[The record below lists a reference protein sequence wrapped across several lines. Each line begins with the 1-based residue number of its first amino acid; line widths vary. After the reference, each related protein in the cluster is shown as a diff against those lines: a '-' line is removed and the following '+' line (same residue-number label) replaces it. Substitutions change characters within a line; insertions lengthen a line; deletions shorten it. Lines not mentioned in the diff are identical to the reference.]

1 MNIIKRLLS
10 KSLTRIVAT
19 SLLLSATAMPTWA
32 TIVVF
37 ETSQGDIEVNLF
49 DESTPETVENFLS
62 YVNDGSYINSIIHR
76 SIPGFIIQGGGNTF
90 EGELPLTNIASK
102 PSVINEPVWSNQR
115 GTIAMA
121 KLGGNPNSASN
132 QWFFNLSDNSA
143 NLDNQN
149 GGFTA
154 FGQVTDEGMVVVDK
168 IASLNICSGFVMPD
182 YDCAGQI
189 TPGVENFVSIYSLS
203 ISNTSKT
210 SASDLTPVES
220 KYVAPSDS
228 GGIPLFSLLF
238 LIGLRLLRQT
248 NISNK

>member
-10 KSLTRIVAT
+10 KSLTRIAAT
-19 SLLLSATAMPTWA
+19 SLLLLACSMPTWA

-49 DESTPETVENFLS
+49 DESTPTTVDNFLS

-76 SIPGFIIQGGGNTF
+76 SLPGFIIQGGGNTF

-149 GGFTA
+149 GAFTA

-168 IASLNICSGFVMPD
+168 IASLNTCNAFVMPD
-182 YDCAGQI
+182 YDCAGRI
-189 TPGVENFVSIYSLS
+189 TPGVENFVTIYSVS
-203 ISNTSKT
+203 ISDTSVT
-210 SASDLTPVES
+210 SASDLTPLKS
-220 KYVAPSDS
+220 KYVPPSES
-228 GGIPLFSLLF
+228 GGIPLFSLFF
-238 LIGLRLLRQT
+238 LIGLTLLRQI
-248 NISNK
+248 NICKK